1 MRDDIDIN
9 EYFGH
14 CALSGVV
21 GKLNEWEAYTFK
33 MQNNDINIDSNISK
47 DYYNTITVHDNSS
60 QTFFFIG
67 ISGANVA
74 QMVFVDVVW
83 KQIPF

>member
-1 MRDDIDIN
+1 MTTLILMSSVVNIKF
-9 EYFGH
+9 FGH

-60 QTFFFIG
+60 
-67 ISGANVA
+67 
-74 QMVFVDVVW
+74 
-83 KQIPF
+83 